1 MSDAIPP
8 NMSLDTLLKT
18 GVIRDKS
25 GIERAFERLRES
37 GDKAEFHAIEAVKG
51 MRQIGESG
59 VAGAILGA
67 LHASGKTGLD
77 IAAPGMAAS
86 AQKIPLDGLGMA
98 LGFVGGVFL
107 ADEPHG
113 AGKTLMNAAAACSAV
128 FMFRQTNDLMTKLSI
143 KKSGITPG
151 GGAALPN
158 ASQAAVQPGV
168 ISKATFA
175 GEGSATG
182 IRRGY
187 GQGFHASSAR
197 GSSVNGEDAIA
208 SLARNLP

>member
-1 MSDAIPP
+1 MSQIPS

-25 GIERAFERLRES
+25 GIERAFDRLRES

-51 MRQIGESG
+51 IRQIGESG
-59 VAGAILGA
+59 VTGAILGA

-77 IAAPGMAAS
+77 IGAPGMAAGG
-86 AQKIPLDGLGMA
+86 QKIPLDGVGMA
-98 LGFVGGVFL
+98 LGFVAGVFL

-113 AGKTLMNAAAACSAV
+113 AGKTLMNASAACSAV
-128 FMFRQTNDLMTKLSI
+128 FCFRQTNDLITKLNI

-175 GEGSATG
+175 GEGGWATG
-182 IRRGY
+182 SR
-187 GQGFHASSAR
+187 SAFT
-197 GSSVNGEDAIA
+197 GSGTRMNGEDPIA
-208 SLARNLP
+208 ALARNLP